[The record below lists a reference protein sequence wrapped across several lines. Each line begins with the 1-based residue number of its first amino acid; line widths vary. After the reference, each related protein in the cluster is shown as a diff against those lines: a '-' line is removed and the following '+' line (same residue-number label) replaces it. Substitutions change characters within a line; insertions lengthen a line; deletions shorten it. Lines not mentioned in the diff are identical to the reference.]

1 MTWQQMKL
9 YIGIGALMVGGMIVL
24 LMVNPDQFMMGR

>member
-1 MTWQQMKL
+1 MNTQKLKL

>member
-1 MTWQQMKL
+1 MNTQQLKL

>member
-1 MTWQQMKL
+1 MNTQQLKL

-24 LMVNPDQFMMGR
+24 LMVNPAQFMMGR